1 MKLPADV
8 QQGDAIVKGNS
19 KRKELGQAKVDPT
32 TARDK
37 TPGKQP
43 GTPGKQPGC
52 GMNFFSNMLGSNKS
66 KDAASTANNT
76 QSGTQSGGD
85 SRYCCLT
92 TAVYY
97 NNKICISRK
106 DNTHLF
112 LVVGLMARSHLDTH

>member
-1 MKLPADV
+1 MKLPFGV
-8 QQGDAIVKGNS
+8 QQNDAIVKGKS
-19 KRKELGQAKVDPT
+19 KPKELGQAKVDPT

-66 KDAASTANNT
+66 KDAASTASTT

-85 SRYCCLT
+85 SRYCCLAI
-92 TAVYY
+92 AVCC
-97 NNKICISRK
+97 NNKICNSRK
-106 DNTHLF
+106 DNTHPF
-112 LVVGLMARSHLDTH
+112 LVVGLMARSHLDIH

>member
-1 MKLPADV
+1 MKSPDGV
-8 QQGDAIVKGNS
+8 QQGDAIVRDNL
-19 KRKELGQAKVDPT
+19 KRKKLGQAKADPT

-43 GTPGKQPGC
+43 GTSGKQPGC

-92 TAVYY
+92 IAVCC

-106 DNTHLF
+106 DNVHLY

>member
-1 MKLPADV
+1 VKLPFGV
-8 QQGDAIVKGNS
+8 QQGDAVAKHS
-19 KRKELGQAKVDPT
+19 LKRKELGQAKVDPT

-37 TPGKQP
+37 TPGEQP

-66 KDAASTANNT
+66 KDVASTANNT

-85 SRYCCLT
+85 SRYCCLKI
-92 TAVYY
+92 AVCC

-106 DNTHLF
+106 DNTHLC